1 MCVNA
6 IIQKELSK
14 FTTAF
19 DAPCATSHVKKIW
32 LIRLNRY
39 LFNQP

>member
-19 DAPCATSHVKKIW
+19 GAPCATS
-32 LIRLNRY
+32 
-39 LFNQP
+39 